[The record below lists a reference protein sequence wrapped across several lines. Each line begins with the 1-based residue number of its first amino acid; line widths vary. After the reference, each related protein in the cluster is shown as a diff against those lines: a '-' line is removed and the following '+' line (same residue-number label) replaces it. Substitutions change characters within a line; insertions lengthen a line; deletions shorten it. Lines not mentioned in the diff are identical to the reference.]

1 MSSSAAKKKPAQK
14 ASAAKNR
21 HSALSTYRSLKPAPF
36 AGFFMRGRLF
46 LDPFLSD
53 SYDKAVIGASD
64 MNSFGIQHP
73 EIDGAACLP
82 HRSIGCSPFM
92 SKVFN
97 E

>member
-1 MSSSAAKKKPAQK
+1 
-14 ASAAKNR
+14 
-21 HSALSTYRSLKPAPF
+21 
-36 AGFFMRGRLF
+36 
-46 LDPFLSD
+46 
-53 SYDKAVIGASD
+53 